1 MRFVC
6 LSWITKAPGRAQVGF
21 VPNKHNPS
29 TELGLGACISSRIT
43 VVIHVRNDYQIND
56 NCFNEPFAVSPCK
69 SLYWDMH
76 GLIFETSIWLL
87 AGSTRFIPKSPFIVT
102 GTESMHTSP
111 RRLNTIFP
119 TNVVETTA
127 AQLRAGP
134 GEHPQTA
141 HNQAARDSKDHPCPQ
156 KRARTKYSQEGKN
169 SFKVPWNSARKS
181 KFASPGGPRHR
192 TGGHDAVRSS
202 STAPPHQKATRTTA
216 GPCRS
221 GATGKPTPPTHT

>member
-87 AGSTRFIPKSPFIVT
+87 AGSTRLICWHRKL
-102 GTESMHTSP
+102 GNHGSP
-111 RRLNTIFP
+111 RLLSAGGSNTIELTKVRAFYCLKAAFP
-119 TNVVETTA
+119 NENLQKTSHRHMHACRKKHRVTCATA
-127 AQLRAGP
+127 
-134 GEHPQTA
+134 
-141 HNQAARDSKDHPCPQ
+141 
-156 KRARTKYSQEGKN
+156 
-169 SFKVPWNSARKS
+169 KS
-181 KFASPGGPRHR
+181 
-192 TGGHDAVRSS
+192 
-202 STAPPHQKATRTTA
+202 
-216 GPCRS
+216 
-221 GATGKPTPPTHT
+221 